1 MTAALKDYERAATK
15 VLQTFVTRIEAASQP
30 PMIYHYT
37 NDAGLK
43 GIIESGKLWFSD
55 IFGLNGPSELRHGLA
70 VAIDVLERIPGHLDA
85 YPAYRK

>member
-1 MTAALKDYERAATK
+1 MSKGRRIPPTMTAALKDYERTATK

-43 GIIESGKLWFSD
+43 GIIESGKHGEPMTFAGLWD
-55 IFGLNGPSELRHGLA
+55 
-70 VAIDVLERIPGHLDA
+70 ERKNQATGE
-85 YPAYRK
+85 RC